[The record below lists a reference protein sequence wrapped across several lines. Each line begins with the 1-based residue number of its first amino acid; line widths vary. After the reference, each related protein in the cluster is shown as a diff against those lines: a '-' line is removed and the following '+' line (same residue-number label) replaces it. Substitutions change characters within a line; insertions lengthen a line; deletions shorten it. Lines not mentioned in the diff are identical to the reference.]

1 MSYVS
6 GEIGRVES
14 AIGWAV
20 RAGAPLIRSFVIR
33 YRDGV
38 TVRASQSGS
47 IRTESPDV
55 TVTKRHKQSPSF
67 LSSYCF
73 EVSVVAMGVLNRAKA
88 MSGLAAS
95 EEDGLPYVCLAC
107 ETALEVR
114 HYTCPV
120 CGSFD
125 VRCSKWVRE

>member
-1 MSYVS
+1 MLLRVMLGLGFSVVS
-6 GEIGRVES
+6 DAE
-14 AIGWAV
+14 
-20 RAGAPLIRSFVIR
+20 R
-33 YRDGV
+33 YPGGNGI
-38 TVRASQSGS
+38 TSGS

-73 EVSVVAMGVLNRAKA
+73 EVSVVAMGVLDRAKA

>member
-1 MSYVS
+1 MILSDVILPDVTMLLRVMLGLGVS
-6 GEIGRVES
+6 VVSDAE
-14 AIGWAV
+14 
-20 RAGAPLIRSFVIR
+20 R
-33 YRDGV
+33 YPGGNGI
-38 TVRASQSGS
+38 TSGS

-67 LSSYCF
+67 LSSCCF
-73 EVSVVAMGVLNRAKA
+73 EVSVVAMGVLDRAKA